1 MAEWNYAL
9 IHELKQHWPTFQAHL
24 SHQAHLV
31 CSYSTRI
38 NYPPKIIKHTKY
50 TPLSSWPIATCFMNT
65 KIFTWVLLQASKP
78 TKIHNFSKKIT
89 WTLPYLKPSFAEC
102 PELKGFYFLS
112 QLTARRRRKWPCYF
126 HLKHVLFIY
135 FINFY
140 YFYFMKP
147 FSLI

>member
-89 WTLPYLKPSFAEC
+89 WTLPYLKPSFVEC
-102 PELKGFYFLS
+102 PKLKGFYFFS
-112 QLTARRRRKWPCYF
+112 QLTARRRRNGLVIFTSNMFYS
-126 HLKHVLFIY
+126 FISLT
-135 FINFY
+135 FIISILWNHF
-140 YFYFMKP
+140 
-147 FSLI
+147 L